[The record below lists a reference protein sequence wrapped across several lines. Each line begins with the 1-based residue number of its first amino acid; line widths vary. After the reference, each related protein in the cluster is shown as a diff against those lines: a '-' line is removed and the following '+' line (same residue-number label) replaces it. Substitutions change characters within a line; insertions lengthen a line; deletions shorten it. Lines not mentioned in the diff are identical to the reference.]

1 MSEVKERILKL
12 LKDVYPKDLHIKEVA
27 KRLNVSRDTAAKYIA
42 VLEAE
47 GKVECR
53 YVGKAKLCRVRE
65 G

>member
-1 MSEVKERILKL
+1 MNEVRERVLKL
-12 LKDVYPKDLHIKEVA
+12 LKDVYPQDLHIKEVA
-27 KRLNVSRDTAAKYIA
+27 KRLNVSRNTVAKYIA

-53 YVGKAKLCRVRE
+53 YIGKAKLCRVRE